1 MNRPIFVYRERG
13 TRRPESADRTA
24 RRQLQTVFP
33 VITGSFPTNV
43 IAHLH
48 RLNMDWT
55 VGRTVG
61 SMLIRQL
68 VELLD

>member
-1 MNRPIFVYRERG
+1 MVTL
-13 TRRPESADRTA
+13 TRRPASADRTV
-24 RRQLQTVFP
+24 RRQFQAVFL

-48 RLNMDWT
+48 SFSMDPT

-61 SMLIRQL
+61 ATVDST
-68 VELLD
+68 VG